1 MKHNKQELDA
11 MIEDAARGIRDEQI
25 SESIINQSAT
35 RVWARVSQQMAD
47 ENLASASASAAAEN
61 SSSATSNLG
70 NLNTMNNTNN
80 TAEQISGCA
89 DFQSLIPAYLDGKLS
104 TARTLLF
111 KDHTNE
117 CIPCRRALKAQRAGA
132 TANPAAAVYVRQP
145 ARRGALPQ
153 QRANT
158 NGWSFTNGLS
168 KTNVARWSVAAA
180 LVICFGLAGLFVSE
194 RLDWSGRTLAAT
206 VENANGAVYVVSD
219 AQSRQLA
226 AGEQLQKGERVR
238 TAKDST
244 AVLRLADGSTV
255 EMRERSEFS
264 VSENRRGV
272 TVRLERGDVIVEAA
286 KQHNGRLYVQTP
298 DSLVSVKGT
307 IFAVESGTKGSRV
320 SVVEGEVQVNH
331 AGKDETLLPGD
342 QTTTSRSLDK
352 TPVQENVAWSRNAAR
367 YANLVSEL
375 TKLRRDINQRVAL
388 PGVRHSSRFVD
399 LVPEN
404 TVFYAALPNLS
415 ETLAESQRVMQER
428 ISQNPALAE
437 WWKGNRGDGFGINEQ
452 TLARVREFGSHLGEE
467 IVVSAEM
474 DAKGEPNG
482 VLVLGEVKDAASFRT
497 YLDGQLARFANESE
511 NAPNVRIIDDPMTA
525 TVASPSTPTTAVKG
539 GTKSKTAPAKNAAAK
554 SELFVW
560 IHNDIFAASPQIE
573 RLRGL
578 ATTLKAPGANRFAG
592 SPFHQRINDVYRDGA
607 GLLVAADLEKI
618 IAQAVVGK
626 DNKPEEAR
634 QLEGFKQ
641 LGVMNLR
648 HFVVEQKQV
657 NGKTLSRAALT
668 FSESNRGIAS
678 WLAAP
683 GSMGALDFIS
693 PNANV
698 ATAFVVKEP
707 ALLVDDLLGFLET
720 VDPDLRRSMQDIEK
734 QQGFSIRND
743 FAATLG
749 GEFAFAI
756 DGPIFPTPSWKVVLE
771 VYDQAKLQGTFERAI
786 EKLNQ
791 FSVLHGKGKLSLD
804 GATSGNRTFY
814 SIKSADAG
822 LEVHYTYANGYLVA
836 APSRALLEQ
845 SIANRDAGQTLARSS
860 RFMNALP
867 QDGNTNFSAL
877 LYHDLAPLMKP
888 LAERMKNAGGAA
900 ELTEE
905 QRQMLGSID
914 ANAPPTLAYAYAQG
928 DRITLA
934 ANTEGGAFGLSPASL
949 IGLPHSFE
957 MQHIL
962 MNAMG
967 DKNVQKK

>member
-1 MKHNKQELDA
+1 MKHNKKQLDA
-11 MIEDAARGIRDEQI
+11 IIDDTMRGIRDEQI
-25 SESIINQSAT
+25 DDSIIDQSAT
-35 RVWARVSQQMAD
+35 RVWAQISEKMSD
-47 ENLASASASAAAEN
+47 EKSL
-61 SSSATSNLG
+61 SATSISG
-70 NLNTMNNTNN
+70 NLNIMNPKNT
-80 TAEQISGCA
+80 TEQINGCA
-89 DFQSLIPAYLDGKLS
+89 DFQSLIPAYLDKKLS
-104 TARTLLF
+104 TARTLLLE
-111 KDHTNE
+111 DHTNE
-117 CIPCRRALKAQRAGA
+117 CIPCRRALKAVRAEASAKTA
-132 TANPAAAVYVRQP
+132 TFVVRQP
-145 ARRGALPQ
+145 ARRATLKQP
-153 QRANT
+153 RAFM
-158 NGWSFTNGLS
+158 NGWSR
-168 KTNVARWSVAAA
+168 TNVARWSVAAA
-180 LVICFGLAGLFVSE
+180 VVICLGFVGLFVSE
-194 RLDWSGRTLAAT
+194 RFDWSGRTLAAT
-206 VENANGAVYVVSD
+206 LENASGAVYVISE
-219 AQSRQLA
+219 AQEESRELTP
-226 AGEQLQKGERVR
+226 GEELQKGERVR

-272 TVRLERGDVIVEAA
+272 TVRLTRGDVIVEAA

-320 SVVEGEVQVNH
+320 SVVEGEVEVNH

-352 TPVQENVAWSRNAAR
+352 TPVQQTVAWSRNAAR

-375 TKLRRDINQRVAL
+375 AKLRREVNQRVQL
-388 PGVRHSSRFVD
+388 PGVRYSSKFID

-404 TVFYAALPNLS
+404 TVFYAALPNITES
-415 ETLAESQRVMQER
+415 LAESQRIMQER

-437 WWKGNRGDGFGINEQ
+437 WWKGKKGDGLGSNEQ
-452 TLARVREFGSHLGEE
+452 TLARVREFGSQLGEE
-467 IVVSAEM
+467 IVISAEM

-482 VLVLGEVKDAASFRT
+482 ILVLGEVKDAASFRT
-497 YLDGQLARFANESE
+497 YLDGQIANFAKETE
-511 NAPNVRIIDDPMTA
+511 GALKLRIIDDPLTA
-525 TVASPSTPTTAVKG
+525 TVTNTSVSTTTAKTTDVPA
-539 GTKSKTAPAKNAAAK
+539 KTAATK

-560 IHNDIFAASPQIE
+560 IHNDILAASPQIE
-573 RLRGL
+573 SLRAL
-578 ATTLKAPGANRFAG
+578 ATRVNSPDANRFKSSA
-592 SPFHQRINDVYRDGA
+592 FYQRINDVYRDGA
-607 GLLVAADLEKI
+607 GLVVAADLEKI
-618 IAQAVVGK
+618 IAQAVSR
-626 DNKPEEAR
+626 DNKPGADR
-634 QLEGFKQ
+634 KLEGFKQ

-648 HFVVEQKQV
+648 HFVVEQKV
-657 NGKTLSRAALT
+657 SGGKTLSRAALT
-668 FSESNRGIAS
+668 FSEPNRGIAS

-720 VDPDLRRSMQDIEK
+720 VEPDMRRQMQEIEKSQGFDLRS
-734 QQGFSIRND
+734 D
-743 FAATLG
+743 FAAPLG

-756 DGPIFPTPSWKVVLE
+756 DGPLLPTPSWKVVLE

-791 FSVLHGKGKLSLD
+791 FSVLHGKGKLVLAND
-804 GATSGNRTFY
+804 TAGGRTFY
-814 SIKSADAG
+814 SIKSADTG
-822 LEVHYTYANGYLVA
+822 VEVYYTFADGYLVA

-860 RFMNALP
+860 RFMSALP
-867 QDGNTNFSAL
+867 VDGNTNFSAIF
-877 LYHDLAPLMKP
+877 YHDLASLIGP
-888 LAERMKNAGGAA
+888 LAERMKNSGGA

-905 QRQMLGSID
+905 QRQTLGSID
-914 ANAPPTLAYAYAQG
+914 ANAPPTLVYAYAQG
-928 DRITLA
+928 DRITIA

-967 DKNVQKK
+967 DKNVDKK